1 MILGR
6 SISMD
11 SLTWTLVGKIAD
23 TEFDGDV
30 SAAIEA
36 LCKEAL
42 EARIHDLQG

>member
-11 SLTWTLVGKIAD
+11 SLTWTLVGEIAD
-23 TEFDGDV
+23 AYFDGDV

-42 EARIHDLQG
+42 EARLHDL